1 MKGTVPRPQWPAPA
15 VKSATQVKTSRGS
28 GRESALGPAGQS
40 TVDLGT
46 QEEPPIDATNRITLA
61 VLEEYSAAKS
71 KGYDPYNASAARHR
85 PADVW
90 KRKPKRD

>member
-1 MKGTVPRPQWPAPA
+1 MKGTVRRSTWPAPA
-15 VKSATQVKTSRGS
+15 EKTATHPRRTYDQTTQD
-28 GRESALGPAGQS
+28 EPAIDQS
-40 TVDLGT
+40 
-46 QEEPPIDATNRITLA
+46 NRITLA

-71 KGYDPYNASAARHR
+71 RGYDPYNASAAKHR